1 MLRCTAM
8 AGWGPCMRR
17 FQTARHQP
25 LVLGAA
31 PYTCMSKAADFCFCF
46 CVILAVEL
54 LLFRCSSY
62 SNGEQGNVMQALVQL
77 GMLSH

>member
-1 MLRCTAM
+1 
-8 AGWGPCMRR
+8 
-17 FQTARHQP
+17 
-25 LVLGAA
+25 
-31 PYTCMSKAADFCFCF
+31 MSKAADFCFCF